1 MVGEFIIETD
11 GQMYVCKRQFKDHHI
26 TKIEGWEEVLKTLY
40 RIDRIFRKDGQ
51 LFLVKDI
58 DDVTEL

>member
-1 MVGEFIIETD
+1 MVGEFIIET
-11 GQMYVCKRQFKDHHI
+11 GGRMYVCKRQLKDHHI

-40 RIDRIFRKDGQ
+40 KIDRIFRRDGQ

>member
-1 MVGEFIIETD
+1 
-11 GQMYVCKRQFKDHHI
+11 MYVCKRQLKDHHI

-40 RIDRIFRKDGQ
+40 KIDRIFRRDGQ